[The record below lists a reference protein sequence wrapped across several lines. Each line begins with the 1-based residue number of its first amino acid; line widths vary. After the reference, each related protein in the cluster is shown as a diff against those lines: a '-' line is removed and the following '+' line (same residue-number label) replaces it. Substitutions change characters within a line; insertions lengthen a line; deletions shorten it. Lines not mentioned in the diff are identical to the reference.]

1 MTTNRKVIVYIA
13 MSMDGYI
20 AKPNDD
26 LSFLSVVEQEGNDYG
41 YAEFV
46 KTIDTV
52 IVGRKTYDWVMS
64 KVATFPHENKETFVI
79 TRTARPSEGNINFY
93 SGNIND
99 LVVSLKEIEG
109 MNIFIDGGAEV
120 VNMLL
125 QYRLVDEFIIS
136 VIPILV
142 GDGTRLFAS
151 GAPEQNLKL
160 LYTEQFD
167 TGLLQLH
174 YRVEH

>member
-13 MSMDGYI
+13 MSLDGYI
-20 AKPNDD
+20 AKSNDD

-41 YAEFV
+41 YTEFV

-52 IVGRKTYDWVMS
+52 IIGRKTYDWVM
-64 KVATFPHENKETFVI
+64 KRVPVFPHHDKETFVI
-79 TRTARPSEGNINFY
+79 TRTARPSDGSTNFY
-93 SGNIND
+93 SGNVKD
-99 LVVSLKEIEG
+99 LVETLKEKEG
-109 MNIFIDGGAEV
+109 KNIFIDGGAEI

-125 QYRLVDEFIIS
+125 KFRIIDEFIIS

-142 GDGTRLFAS
+142 GDGTRLFAN

-160 LYTEQFD
+160 IDTQQFD
-167 TGLLQLH
+167 TGLLQLY
-174 YRVEH
+174 YRVEP